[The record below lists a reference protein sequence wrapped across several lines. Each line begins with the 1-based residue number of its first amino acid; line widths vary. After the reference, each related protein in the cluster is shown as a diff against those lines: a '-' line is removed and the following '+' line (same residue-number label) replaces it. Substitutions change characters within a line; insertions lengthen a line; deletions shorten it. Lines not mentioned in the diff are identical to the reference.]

1 MRAYDIILKKR
12 NNNVLSLEE
21 LNFMIQGN
29 IDGNVPDYQ
38 MSAFLMAIYF
48 NGLSDI
54 ELLALVNEMLN
65 SGNILKFEKS
75 ELYVADKHST
85 GGIGDKTSLI
95 LAPIMA
101 AIYVAAAL

>member
-38 MSAFLMAIYF
+38 MSAFY
-48 NGLSDI
+48 
-54 ELLALVNEMLN
+54 
-65 SGNILKFEKS
+65 
-75 ELYVADKHST
+75 
-85 GGIGDKTSLI
+85 
-95 LAPIMA
+95 
-101 AIYVAAAL
+101 